1 MPYDQTLIKPR
12 IWFGFRTLQE
22 SGMRKKLQ
30 ETVCNMQDIVCVY
43 MLVTKAQNFTNS
55 QRF

>member
-1 MPYDQTLIKPR
+1 MPYDQTLIKPS